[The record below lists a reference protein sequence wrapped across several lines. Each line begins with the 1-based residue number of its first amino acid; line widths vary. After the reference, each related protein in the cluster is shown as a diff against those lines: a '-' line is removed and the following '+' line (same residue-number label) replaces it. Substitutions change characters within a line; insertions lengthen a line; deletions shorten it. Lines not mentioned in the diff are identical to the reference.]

1 MQREV
6 MAAEIERHADGAV
19 GELLRC
25 IDRRIRPH
33 HDCRIGDDGA
43 AAELPAALAGVGD
56 AAVIAPFAGVIHI
69 GFALFEQFAVAGERR
84 DAFRRR
90 HIGFDLLFHAG
101 FAIDPFDGEPF
112 LGEQAFVIGDKF
124 RQALERR
131 RGFEN
136 KLFHLH
142 AHFQRKC

>member
-1 MQREV
+1 
-6 MAAEIERHADGAV
+6 
-19 GELLRC
+19 
-25 IDRRIRPH
+25 
-33 HDCRIGDDGA
+33 
-43 AAELPAALAGVGD
+43 
-56 AAVIAPFAGVIHI
+56 
-69 GFALFEQFAVAGERR
+69 VAGERR